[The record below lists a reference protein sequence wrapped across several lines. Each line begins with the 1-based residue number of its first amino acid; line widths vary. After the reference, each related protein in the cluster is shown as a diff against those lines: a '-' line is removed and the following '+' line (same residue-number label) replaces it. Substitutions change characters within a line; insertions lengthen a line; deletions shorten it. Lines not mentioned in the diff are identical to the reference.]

1 MFYCFPRWTW
11 TEINYWSRDQQL
23 CKPFGRERRSVQ
35 KLYDKM
41 ADSDGEVRGL
51 ALDLFF
57 EDFVDDVESN
67 LYEEFNRKMQKWIM
81 LGYFPNYS

>member
-1 MFYCFPRWTW
+1 
-11 TEINYWSRDQQL
+11 
-23 CKPFGRERRSVQ
+23 
-35 KLYDKM
+35 M

-57 EDFVDDVESN
+57 EDFADDVDAN
-67 LYEEFNRKMQKWIM
+67 LDEEFNRKMQKLIM